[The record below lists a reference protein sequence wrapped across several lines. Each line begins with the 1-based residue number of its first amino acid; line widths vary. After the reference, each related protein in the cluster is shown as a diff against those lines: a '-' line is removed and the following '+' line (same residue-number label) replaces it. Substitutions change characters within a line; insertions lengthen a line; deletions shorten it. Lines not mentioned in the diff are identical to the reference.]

1 MTNILFVQVKKTSA
15 DDTDLY
21 WWIRDQRTKF
31 KHKKLPPEQAI
42 HKKTKIEKKI
52 HAQETFSRSGIHIL
66 KKKKVLY
73 TVT

>member
-42 HKKTKIEKKI
+42 HKKTKIEKKFM
-52 HAQETFSRSGIHIL
+52 HKKLSQDQASTFS
-66 KKKKVLY
+66 KKKKSC
-73 TVT
+73 TQ

>member
-42 HKKTKIEKKI
+42 HKKTKIEKNSCTRNFLKI
-52 HAQETFSRSGIHIL
+52 RHPHSQ
-66 KKKKVLY
+66 KKKVLY

>member
-1 MTNILFVQVKKTSA
+1 VQVKKTSA

-42 HKKTKIEKKI
+42 HKKTKID
-52 HAQETFSRSGIHIL
+52 FF
-66 KKKKVLY
+66 KKKKSPVHSDLM
-73 TVT
+73 